1 MLLGASLLAA
11 SVAHGEIKEHT
22 FKFSIQ
28 NTMDH
33 PLGLGA
39 QKFADL
45 VGQKSGG
52 KMKVTVYPG
61 GSLGGDVQ
69 TMSALQ
75 GGTLDFMTVTAG
87 LLVGV
92 SKPFGVLDFP
102 YLFNDVKEADAIVD
116 GPIGQ
121 KLQTQLA
128 EKGLVGLG
136 YWDLGFRS
144 VTNSKHPITKL
155 EDLKGLK
162 VRTLQSP
169 IFIDMFGALGAS
181 PVPMSFTE
189 LYGALE
195 QRAVDGQEN
204 PVAVIAFA
212 KFYEVQKYL
221 SLTRHAYGAQSFM
234 MSKKTWDKLNA
245 DEQKVLTSAA
255 AETRS
260 YQRQVSRDLNEKE
273 LGKLKA
279 SGMQVN
285 ELSPQEIARIRE
297 KLQPVIAK
305 YTPQVGEPLVNE
317 LNAELAK
324 MRGGK
329 R

>member
-1 MLLGASLLAA
+1 
-11 SVAHGEIKEHT
+11 
-22 FKFSIQ
+22 
-28 NTMDH
+28 
-33 PLGLGA
+33 
-39 QKFADL
+39 
-45 VGQKSGG
+45 
-52 KMKVTVYPG
+52 
-61 GSLGGDVQ
+61 
-69 TMSALQ
+69 
-75 GGTLDFMTVTAG
+75 
-87 LLVGV
+87 
-92 SKPFGVLDFP
+92 
-102 YLFNDVKEADAIVD
+102 
-116 GPIGQ
+116 
-121 KLQTQLA
+121 
-128 EKGLVGLG
+128 
-136 YWDLGFRS
+136 
-144 VTNSKHPITKL
+144 
-155 EDLKGLK
+155 
-162 VRTLQSP
+162 
-169 IFIDMFGALGAS
+169 
-181 PVPMSFTE
+181 MSFTE

-195 QRAVDGQEN
+195 QHAVDGQEN

-234 MSKKTWDKLNA
+234 MSKRTWDKLNA

-279 SGMQVN
+279 SGMQIT